1 MVFQIQWEQHS
12 KCETKKFTDIHPV
25 LALHQFVSCLLA
37 SMTLANVHHFLIV
50 LSHFQFNALQLA
62 AFYYPT
68 PLSLMGISFSTP
80 FWFTHTF
87 LGTQSGCKKGW
98 VYSLPRMITSEKGT
112 GNCITSLFI
121 GLCNAMLKNCH
132 PNTYKFWGSW
142 GDDVR
147 QGVLTK
153 PIHRK
158 LGNIEQLHEKDY
170 SPHGCNAV
178 A

>member
-1 MVFQIQWEQHS
+1 
-12 KCETKKFTDIHPV
+12 
-25 LALHQFVSCLLA
+25 
-37 SMTLANVHHFLIV
+37 
-50 LSHFQFNALQLA
+50 
-62 AFYYPT
+62 
-68 PLSLMGISFSTP
+68 
-80 FWFTHTF
+80 
-87 LGTQSGCKKGW
+87 

-132 PNTYKFWGSW
+132 PNTYKLWGSW

-158 LGNIEQLHEKDY
+158 LGNIEQLHKKDY
-170 SPHGCNAV
+170 CPHGWNAV
-178 A
+178 AWQPDTSNLCYPQDMKPASFFKLLYPLTCSLLASLTA